1 MEIIMG
7 LEKVV
12 LNVIEDAD
20 GEVYDNAYFSNGT
33 LWLAGSANVTGMRL
47 YRVLNAIKSV
57 VTCNIQVNEVGAD
70 IAIDFT
76 P

>member
-1 MEIIMG
+1 MG

-33 LWLAGSANVTGMRL
+33 LWLASSADVPGIRL
-47 YRVLNAIKSV
+47 YRVINAIKSV
-57 VTCNIQVNEVGAD
+57 VTCNLEVNQAGTD
-70 IAIDFT
+70 IVIDFV
-76 P
+76 PCK